1 MKARKLLDSFNDAIA
16 GVIYALKT
24 QRNMKIHFAM
34 AAAAMILGLFTGL
47 GRVELLLLFFTI
59 ALVLVAEMINTS
71 IEAAV
76 DLMMEAYHPLAKV
89 AKNVAAGAVL
99 ISAVNAV
106 VVAYILFF
114 DRLNPLTLAALKKVR
129 QAPAHITFISL
140 LTVILVV
147 VVVVAGKALT
157 GKGTPLRGGMPSGH
171 AATAFC
177 VVTAVAFISRDTL
190 VATLTLLLG
199 LLVVQ
204 SRIET
209 GIHDLFETVIG
220 ALLGIIITVLL
231 FQLAR

>member
-47 GRVELLLLFFTI
+47 DRIELLLLFFTV

-76 DLMMEAYHPLAKV
+76 DLMMETYHPLAKV

-106 VVAYILFF
+106 VAAYILFF
-114 DRLNPLTLAALKKVR
+114 DRLNPLTLAALKRVR

-147 VVVVAGKALT
+147 VAGKAMT

-209 GIHDLFETVIG
+209 GIHNLFETLIG

-231 FQLAR
+231 FQFAR